1 MLIKIMQYTAA
12 DPQRPG
18 DLARLIRYL
27 VDAKTGD
34 KELDDFVRLAG
45 PPYTRRLIQRFMPF
59 GVHRRN
65 AADDIAHQFF
75 DHVRRGCSGAGG
87 LPRQVYV
94 HIVLSFSPTLRK
106 SKARTKAA
114 AEAKAIA
121 DAKEL
126 AIATAKAEAKAQW
139 MAAKLASTVRCAVT
153 MNDTVS
159 DAIGIPL
166 DSRLA
171 ANPTTRAASKLVVN
185 AVNAVNE
192 SVFSRTSRIAL
203 DALENMG
210 IGEHFPMFFVVHGDK
225 RHVHAHAVVALF
237 VAGSPPSLGFERAK
251 KMLGSIAK
259 SVDLAYGLPRTS
271 GKLKTRH
278 RAVVD
283 SMVRLEF

>member
-114 AEAKAIA
+114 TEAKAIA

-139 MAAKLASTVRCAVT
+139 MAEKLASTVRCAET
-153 MNDTVS
+153 MEAAVPDV
-159 DAIGIPL
+159 IGIPV
-166 DSRLA
+166 DSRLT
-171 ANPTTRAASKLVVN
+171 ANPATCAASKAAAN
-185 AVNAVNE
+185 TVNE

-237 VAGSPPSLGFERAK
+237 VAGSPPSQGFERAK
-251 KMLGSIAK
+251 RMLGSIAK
-259 SVDLAYGLPRTS
+259 SVDLAYALPRTS

-278 RAVVD
+278 SAVVD
-283 SMVRLEF
+283 SMVRLEI